1 MLNTLYPWL
10 EHVAS
15 PGRARFSHHGARPP
29 AFLTSIPGKT
39 GPINQGNENPVNQG
53 NEKRT
58 EHGGRPAKRQGRG
71 APGFFFF
78 NRPPSQWS
86 GRGGAPQ
93 NTMVPG
99 RTARPPRLTPH
110 TRLSPP
116 QNSTF
121 FPSPS

>member
-58 EHGGRPAKRQGRG
+58 EHGGRPAKWQGLN
-71 APGFFFF
+71 APGSSFF
-78 NRPPSQWS
+78 NRAPPKWS
-86 GRGGAPQ
+86 GRRGAPQ
-93 NTMVPG
+93 NALVPAG
-99 RTARPPRLTPH
+99 PACLTA
-110 TRLSPP
+110 
-116 QNSTF
+116 
-121 FPSPS
+121 

>member
-58 EHGGRPAKRQGRG
+58 EHGGGPAKMQGRD
-71 APGFFFF
+71 APGCFVF
-78 NRPPSQWS
+78 NRPPSQS
-86 GRGGAPQ
+86 SRPGGAPPNAQ
-93 NTMVPG
+93 GATG
-99 RTARPPRLTPH
+99 AGAPPPLTP
-110 TRLSPP
+110 T
-116 QNSTF
+116 
-121 FPSPS
+121 

>member
-58 EHGGRPAKRQGRG
+58 EHGGRPAKRQGRD
-71 APGFFFF
+71 APGSSFF
-78 NRPPSQWS
+78 NRPPPQCSRSS
-86 GRGGAPQ
+86 GRPQKPKGPTPPGAPS
-93 NTMVPG
+93 
-99 RTARPPRLTPH
+99 RLT
-110 TRLSPP
+110 T
-116 QNSTF
+116 NN
-121 FPSPS
+121 

>member
-53 NEKRT
+53 NEKRA
-58 EHGGRPAKRQGRG
+58 EHGGRPAKWQVRD
-71 APGFFFF
+71 APGSSFL
-78 NRPPSQWS
+78 NRPLPKCS
-86 GRGGAPQ
+86 GRRVASKIA
-93 NTMVPG
+93 MVAAG
-99 RTARPPRLTPH
+99 TAA
-110 TRLSPP
+110 
-116 QNSTF
+116 STG
-121 FPSPS
+121 